1 VNRWLTVGAAL
12 RGRPIAPKLNEGA
25 ATECRPYKTPVESI
39 EMEADLNNE
48 KLIARYLLG
57 DLSEDQQVAIEDRAF
72 ADKHYLALV
81 TAVENDLIDEY
92 VREELPAT
100 ERQQFERRFLA
111 SAERRKRVEFA
122 KALARVPTFQPAKWS
137 WRDSLYALI
146 SGLNPA
152 AKIAFAAVMLLLLA
166 GGAWLL
172 TETLRLRSQLT
183 QLQAQ
188 NQAQQNELQQK
199 VEAERRRNEELNARL
214 TQEQQQREQSEESL
228 RQLSETGDAT
238 NPPPRPVI
246 AALTLLPGLSRGGG
260 DKASLVMPQDA
271 RLVRLQIGI
280 DPNEPYKSF
289 AVELRTAAGRQVWT
303 RENLTARTRGRARAV
318 SLTLPAS
325 ALKSG
330 DYELRLSG
338 HQEGGESE
346 DVGFYYFDV
355 KKR

>member
-1 VNRWLTVGAAL
+1 MA
-12 RGRPIAPKLNEGA
+12 
-25 ATECRPYKTPVESI
+25 
-39 EMEADLNNE
+39 ADLNNE

-57 DLSEDQQVAIEDRAF
+57 DLPEEQQVAIEDRAF
-72 ADKHYLALV
+72 ADKDYLALV

-92 VREELPAT
+92 VRQELSPT
-100 ERQQFERRFLA
+100 ERQQFERQFLA

-122 KALARVPTFQPAKWS
+122 KALARGPERTVVSETAKWS

-152 AKIAFAAVMLLLLA
+152 AKIAFAAVMLLLIV

-172 TETLRLRSQLT
+172 TATLRLRSQLT

-188 NQAQQNELQQK
+188 NQARQNELQQQ

-228 RQLSETGDAT
+228 QKLSETGDAT
-238 NPPPRPVI
+238 NPPPRSVI

-260 DKASLVMPQDA
+260 DKASLVMPEDA

-280 DPNEPYKSF
+280 DPNEPYKTF

-303 RENLTARTRGRARAV
+303 RENLTARTRGKARAV
-318 SLTLPAS
+318 SLTLPS
-325 ALKSG
+325 SVLKSG

-338 HQEGGESE
+338 RREGGESE

>member
-1 VNRWLTVGAAL
+1 MA
-12 RGRPIAPKLNEGA
+12 
-25 ATECRPYKTPVESI
+25 
-39 EMEADLNNE
+39 ADLNNE

-57 DLSEDQQVAIEDRAF
+57 DLPEEQQVEIEDRAF
-72 ADKHYLALV
+72 SDKEYLALI

-92 VREELPAT
+92 VRHELSQT
-100 ERQQFERRFLA
+100 ERQQFESRFLA
-111 SAERRKRVEFA
+111 SVERRKRVEFA
-122 KALARVPTFQPAKWS
+122 RALTCVPVQQRSVATQWS
-137 WRDSLYALI
+137 WRDSLYAFI

-152 AKIAFAAVMLLLLA
+152 AKFAVAAAMLLLVV

-172 TETLRLRSQLT
+172 TETLRLRSRLT

-188 NQAQQNELQQK
+188 NQARQNELQQQL
-199 VEAERRRNEELNARL
+199 ETERRRNEELNARL
-214 TQEQQQREQSEESL
+214 GQEQQQREQTDESL
-228 RQLSETGDAT
+228 RQLSETGSAT
-238 NPPPRPVI
+238 PERPVI
-246 AALTLLPGLSRGGG
+246 ASLMLLPGLSRGGG
-260 DKASLVMPQDA
+260 EKSSLILAGDA

-280 DPNEPYKSF
+280 DPDEPFKTF

-303 RENLTARTRGRARAV
+303 RDNLTARTRGKARAV

-338 HQEGGESE
+338 RKEGGESE

>member
-1 VNRWLTVGAAL
+1 MA
-12 RGRPIAPKLNEGA
+12 
-25 ATECRPYKTPVESI
+25 
-39 EMEADLNNE
+39 ADLKNE

-57 DLSEDQQVAIEDRAF
+57 DLPEEQQVAIEDRAF
-72 ADKHYLALV
+72 TDKDYLALV
-81 TAVENDLIDEY
+81 TVVENDLIDEY
-92 VREELPAT
+92 VRHELSAIERRQFAT
-100 ERQQFERRFLA
+100 RFLA

-122 KALARVPTFQPAKWS
+122 KARARVPVVASVPERKVISEPAKWT
-137 WRDSLYALI
+137 WRDSLYAFLI
-146 SGLNPA
+146 GLNPA
-152 AKIAFAAVMLLLLA
+152 AKFALVAVMWLLVV

-188 NQAQQNELQQK
+188 NQARQNELQQQ
-199 VEAERRRNEELNARL
+199 VDAERRHNEELNALL
-214 TQEQQQREQSEESL
+214 TQEKQQREQSDESL
-228 RQLSETGDAT
+228 RQLSETGNAT
-238 NPPPRPVI
+238 PERPVI
-246 AALTLLPGLSRGGG
+246 ASLMLLPGLSRGGG
-260 DKASLVMPQDA
+260 EKPSLILANDA
-271 RLVRLQIGI
+271 RFVRLQIGI
-280 DPNEPYKSF
+280 DPAEPYKMF
-289 AVELRTAAGRQVWT
+289 AVDLRTVAGRQVWN

-338 HQEGGESE
+338 RKEGGESE

>member
-1 VNRWLTVGAAL
+1 MA
-12 RGRPIAPKLNEGA
+12 
-25 ATECRPYKTPVESI
+25 
-39 EMEADLNNE
+39 ADLNNE

-57 DLSEDQQVAIEDRAF
+57 DLPEEQQVAIEDRAF
-72 ADKHYLALV
+72 ADKDYLALV

-92 VREELPAT
+92 VRQELSPT
-100 ERQQFERRFLA
+100 ERQQFERQFLA

-122 KALARVPTFQPAKWS
+122 KALARVPERTVVSETAKWS

-152 AKIAFAAVMLLLLA
+152 AKIAFAAVMLLLIV
-166 GGAWLL
+166 GGALLL
-172 TETLRLRSQLT
+172 TATLRLRSQLT

-228 RQLSETGDAT
+228 QKLSETGDAT

-260 DKASLVMPQDA
+260 DKASLVMPEDA

-280 DPNEPYKSF
+280 DPNEPYKTF

-303 RENLTARTRGRARAV
+303 RENLTARTRGKARAV

-338 HQEGGESE
+338 RREGGESE

>member
-1 VNRWLTVGAAL
+1 MA
-12 RGRPIAPKLNEGA
+12 
-25 ATECRPYKTPVESI
+25 
-39 EMEADLNNE
+39 ADLNNE

-57 DLSEDQQVAIEDRAF
+57 DLPEEQQVAIEDRAF
-72 ADKHYLALV
+72 ADKDYLALV

-92 VREELPAT
+92 VRQELSPT
-100 ERQQFERRFLA
+100 ERQQFERQFLA

-122 KALARVPTFQPAKWS
+122 KALARVPERTVVSETAKWS

-152 AKIAFAAVMLLLLA
+152 AKIAFAAVMLLLIV

-172 TETLRLRSQLT
+172 TATLRLRSQLT

-188 NQAQQNELQQK
+188 NQARQNELQQQ

-228 RQLSETGDAT
+228 QKLSETGDAT

-260 DKASLVMPQDA
+260 DKASLVMPEDA

-280 DPNEPYKSF
+280 DPNEPYKTF

-303 RENLTARTRGRARAV
+303 RENLTARTRGKARAV

-338 HQEGGESE
+338 RREGGESE

>member
-1 VNRWLTVGAAL
+1 MA
-12 RGRPIAPKLNEGA
+12 
-25 ATECRPYKTPVESI
+25 
-39 EMEADLNNE
+39 ADLKNE

-57 DLSEDQQVAIEDRAF
+57 DLPEEQQVAIEDRAF
-72 ADKHYLALV
+72 TDKDYLALV
-81 TAVENDLIDEY
+81 TVVENDLIDEY
-92 VREELPAT
+92 VRHELSAI
-100 ERQQFERRFLA
+100 ERRQFETRFLA

-122 KALARVPTFQPAKWS
+122 KALARVPVAASVPERKVISEPAKWT
-137 WRDSLYALI
+137 WRDSLYAFLI
-146 SGLNPA
+146 GLNPA
-152 AKIAFAAVMLLLLA
+152 AKFALVAVMWLLVV

-188 NQAQQNELQQK
+188 NQARQNELQQQ
-199 VEAERRRNEELNARL
+199 VDAERRHNEELNALL
-214 TQEQQQREQSEESL
+214 TQEKQQREQSDESL
-228 RQLSETGDAT
+228 RQLSETGNAT
-238 NPPPRPVI
+238 PERPVI
-246 AALTLLPGLSRGGG
+246 ASLILLPGLSRGGG
-260 DKASLVMPQDA
+260 EKPSLILANDA

-280 DPNEPYKSF
+280 DPAEPYKTF
-289 AVELRTAAGRQVWT
+289 AVDLRTVAGRQVWN

-338 HQEGGESE
+338 RKEGGETE

>member
-1 VNRWLTVGAAL
+1 MA
-12 RGRPIAPKLNEGA
+12 
-25 ATECRPYKTPVESI
+25 
-39 EMEADLNNE
+39 ADLNNE
-48 KLIARYLLG
+48 KLIARYLLD
-57 DLSEDQQVAIEDRAF
+57 DLPEEQQVEIEDRAF
-72 ADKHYLALV
+72 ADKDYLALV

-92 VREELPAT
+92 VQNDLSPT
-100 ERQQFERRFLA
+100 ERRQFETRFLA
-111 SAERRKRVEFA
+111 SAERRKRLEFA
-122 KALARVPTFQPAKWS
+122 KALARVPVPAAERTVVSEPAQWF
-137 WRDSLYALI
+137 WRDSLYAFI

-152 AKIAFAAVMLLLLA
+152 AKFAVVAVMLLLIA

-188 NQAQQNELQQK
+188 NQSRQNELQQQF
-199 VEAERRRNEELNARL
+199 EAERRRNEELNARL
-214 TQEQQQREQSEESL
+214 TQEQQQREQSDESL

-238 NPPPRPVI
+238 NPPPRPIV

-260 DKASLVMPQDA
+260 EKSHLAMPEDA

-280 DPNEPYKSF
+280 DPDEPYKTF
-289 AVELRTAAGRQVWT
+289 AVDLRTVAGRQVWT

-325 ALKSG
+325 TLKSG

-338 HQEGGESE
+338 RKEGGESE